1 MFALFLLAWLG
12 FAVMFLFYFLRGIFE
27 KEKRLWLRGF
37 AFLGASVVS
46 LFLMALFSPDD
57 SKPSESSMVE
67 VSRDVPAADTS
78 TDAETDHPADAASV
92 SESSEPVTELSAD
105 IPREEP
111 EHISADIS
119 PEDSADLSP
128 NDLASYSYEER
139 YAIFIASVR
148 LILKKNYG
156 DNSSCSDS
164 EDAIMISV
172 WNNGVTLG
180 ALAAIGGDDSARDSW
195 QGMSASFRDFSQ
207 SLCETAVK
215 FGIDKPIMVNVLN
228 DMNKDRILLSYVN
241 GVLVYDIVQDN
252 DI

>member
-12 FAVMFLFYFLRGIFE
+12 FAVMFLFYLLRGIFE

-78 TDAETDHPADAASV
+78 TDAGTDHPADAASV
-92 SESSEPVTELSAD
+92 SAASEPAAE
-105 IPREEP
+105 
-111 EHISADIS
+111 ISADIS
-119 PEDSADLSP
+119 REEPAVDSADVSPDDLS
-128 NDLASYSYEER
+128 SYSYEER
-139 YAIFIASVR
+139 YAIYIAAVR
-148 LILKKNYG
+148 LILEKNYG
-156 DNSSCSDS
+156 DNLSFNDN
-164 EDAIMISV
+164 EDAIIINI

-180 ALAAIGGDDSARDSW
+180 ALAAIGADDSARDSW
-195 QGMSASFRDFSQ
+195 QGMSASIQHLSQ
-207 SLCETAVK
+207 SLYNSAVNY
-215 FGIDKPIMVNVLN
+215 GIDKPIMVNVLN
-228 DMNKDRILLSYVN
+228 DANKDRILLSYVN